1 MTLAGIRATHQKG
14 EDMSKLK
21 QPLRVWHGVLAI
33 VAALAV
39 GAAGTAIAGGGQ
51 SKDLTTAGT
60 PPGGVFR
67 DSGKY
72 HYGFKAKGTPIGD
85 SQENVRLKCP
95 RGTRAIAG
103 GGGGFSLDPTEQFV
117 NYQRPFDSRDR
128 GRVPED
134 GWIVFVNTIQ
144 GDGEG
149 IGVEVVCVD
158 KH

>member
-1 MTLAGIRATHQKG
+1 MG
-14 EDMSKLK
+14 KLK
-21 QPLRVWHGVLAI
+21 RPLRLWHGLLAI
-33 VAALAV
+33 VAALAI

-51 SKDLTTAGT
+51 AKDLTTAGF
-60 PPGGVFR
+60 GGSVFR

-72 HYGFKAKGTPIGD
+72 HYGIKAKGTPIGN
-85 SQENVRLKCP
+85 SQEGLQLKCP

-103 GGGGFSLDPTEQFV
+103 GGGGFSNDPLEQNV
-117 NYQRPFDSRDR
+117 NYSGLFDGRDR

-134 GWIVFVNTIQ
+134 GWIVFVNTVD

-158 KH
+158 KR